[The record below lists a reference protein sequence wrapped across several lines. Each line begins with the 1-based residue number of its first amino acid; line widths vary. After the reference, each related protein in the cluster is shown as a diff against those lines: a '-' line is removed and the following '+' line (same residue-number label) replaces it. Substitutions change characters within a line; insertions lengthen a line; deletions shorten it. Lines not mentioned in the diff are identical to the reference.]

1 MAKKSF
7 DNEHYDSIYAHWY
20 EYFDKLEMSRFYV
33 VNESKTEIIICG
45 IFKITKNKNKKL
57 SLKRF
62 SFESQKWTS
71 NFNGETYIL
80 HFKLFQTSINYVYSL
95 IMRVALNELL
105 EQVKIIDQYGSS
117 KISSWQVE
125 KIFINTKLK
134 STENKQNIVKA
145 FIKELHENFIDKEIY
160 SYTQKIFQTIPSI
173 KQYLYIQHLDL
184 KSLQRIEIENKNLL
198 PIIAYLSPKSII
210 DNNIFSKKYWTDGV
224 TLDGYYR
231 HINKLDRFLTEDS
244 SDRISFTGSQWRFIK
259 SLRVSCIN
267 NIFNYRWLSKNKLEI
282 LSKINDI
289 RNQPTNTINAFITL
303 VSNIQLNNDDA
314 NEIKRY
320 VIFFNALLKEFLAR
334 KKVLQKN
341 AFQAL
346 IKFFINGDGDNGNEI
361 YVSATT
367 LYDQI
372 NDMIDFLFRASPHLH
387 KNSTFNSILNLTRE
401 WEKSLYLAEI
411 NNKREIKKWK
421 GSLIDFKY
429 DNFTVEEIN
438 DELEL
443 AKEGY
448 EMHHC
453 VSLYADEAY
462 RYKYKIFSIKD
473 NTSNARATLGVK
485 KTRICWE
492 IDQVRGYCNA
502 TISSED
508 ILSVCKDIIVKI
520 NNQYIDNYSLIK

>member
-1 MAKKSF
+1 MKKPKSF
-7 DNEHYDSIYAHWY
+7 NNEHYDSIYALWY
-20 EYFDKLEMSRFYV
+20 EHFSKLEMSRFYR
-33 VNESKTEIIICG
+33 VNESKTELIICG
-45 IFKITKNKNKKL
+45 IFKITKNKNKRL

-62 SFESQKWTS
+62 SFSSQKWTS
-71 NFNGETYIL
+71 NFSTNISSETYIL
-80 HFKLFQTSINYVYSL
+80 HFKLFQTSLKNVYSS
-95 IMRVALNELL
+95 IMRGALSELL
-105 EQVKIIDQYGSS
+105 RQVKIIDQYQYGGSS

-145 FIKELHENFIDKEIY
+145 FIKELHENFIDKAIY
-160 SYTQKIFQTIPSI
+160 SYTQKIFQTIPSM
-173 KQYLYIQHLDL
+173 KQYLYAQRLDL
-184 KSLQRIEIENKNLL
+184 KSLHRIEIENKNLL
-198 PIIAYLSPKSII
+198 PIIAYLSPESII
-210 DNNIFSKKYWTDGV
+210 DNNIFSKKYWTHGV
-224 TLDGYYR
+224 TLNGYYR
-231 HINKLDRFLTEDS
+231 SINKQGRFT
-244 SDRISFTGSQWRFIK
+244 DRISFTNSHWRFIK

-267 NIFNYRWLSKNKLEI
+267 NIFNQRWLSKNKLEI

-289 RNQPTNTINAFITL
+289 RNQPTNIVNAFITL
-303 VSNIQLNNDDA
+303 VSDIELNEDGD
-314 NEIKRY
+314 EIKRY

-341 AFQAL
+341 DFHAL
-346 IKFFINGDGDNGNEI
+346 IKFFINGDDNGNNGNDRET

-372 NDMIDFLFRASPHLH
+372 NDITDFLFRASPHLS

-411 NNKREIKKWK
+411 NNKKEIKKWTS
-421 GSLIDFKY
+421 SLIDFKY
-429 DNFTVEEIN
+429 DNFTVNEIN

-443 AKEGY
+443 AKEGF

-485 KTRICWE
+485 RTRIGWE
-492 IDQVRGYCNA
+492 TDQIRGYCNA
-502 TISSED
+502 PIFSED
-508 ILSVCKDIIVKI
+508 ILLICKDIVYKI
-520 NNQYIDNYSLIK
+520 NNKDK